1 MQAELKPIDQHNF
14 AMCVG
19 LNVAPDQVDFVASN
33 LHSLAEAY
41 AFPAFEPR
49 AVYVDG
55 TMVGFLMYGFG
66 DQSHKWWIIRLM
78 IDHAHQGKGY
88 GRAAMH
94 AAIDLLRQQPD
105 CHEIMISY
113 APNNEVAR
121 RLYASVGFQETG
133 EVIEG
138 ETVARLPIDKTPE
151 QIAH

>member
-1 MQAELKPIDQHNF
+1 MQAQLKPVDQHNF
-14 AMCVG
+14 ATCVS
-19 LNVAPDQVDFVASN
+19 LSVAPYQADFVASN

-66 DQSHKWWIIRLM
+66 DQSHTWWIIRLM
-78 IDHAHQGKGY
+78 IDHAQQGKGY
-88 GRAAMH
+88 GRAAMR

-113 APNNEVAR
+113 TPNNVAAA
-121 RLYASVGFQETG
+121 RLYESMGFCPTGNMLHG
-133 EVIEG
+133 EV
-138 ETVARLPIDKTPE
+138 VARLDL
-151 QIAH
+151 ANA

>member
-1 MQAELKPIDQHNF
+1 MQAELRPIDQHNF
-14 AMCVG
+14 AVCVS
-19 LNVAPDQVDFVASN
+19 LKVAPNQVDFVASN

-41 AFPAFEPR
+41 AFPAFQPR
-49 AVYVDG
+49 AVYVDR

-78 IDHAHQGKGY
+78 IDHAQQGKGY
-88 GRAAMH
+88 GRAAMR

-105 CHEIMISY
+105 CNDIMISY
-113 APNNEVAR
+113 APNNEIAR

-138 ETVARLPIDKTPE
+138 ETVARLPIRKTPE
-151 QIAH
+151 QLAH